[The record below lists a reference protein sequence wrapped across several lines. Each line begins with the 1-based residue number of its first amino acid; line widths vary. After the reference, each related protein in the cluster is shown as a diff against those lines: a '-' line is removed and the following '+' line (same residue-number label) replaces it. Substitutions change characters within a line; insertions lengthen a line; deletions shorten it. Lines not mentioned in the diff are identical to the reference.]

1 METSRDQKEGHRKR
15 LRQRFLQ
22 GGRHAF
28 PDYEFLE
35 LLLTYVI
42 PRRDTKPIAKDLLRR
57 YRSFNSVLRQP
68 KDRLEAIEGV
78 GEQAST
84 FIQVIRACIERH
96 LEQRVE
102 RRKSLSSPQEVM
114 QFARALLGGKQREC
128 LMALYLSD
136 GNRLL
141 HYAIITEGTVNRTA
155 FYPREVLRQGLI
167 NNATGVIIVHNH
179 PEGEAVPSDHDL
191 EMTRKL
197 EEIAAPLGI
206 KLHDHII
213 VTPTQ
218 AYGIKTGQL
227 L

>member
-1 METSRDQKEGHRKR
+1 LK
-15 LRQRFLQ
+15 
-22 GGRHAF
+22 GGRQAL

-42 PRRDTKPIAKDLLRR
+42 PRKDTKPIAKNLLRR
-57 YRSFNSVLRQP
+57 YRSFNTILIQP
-68 KDRLEAIEGV
+68 KDKLKEVEGM

-84 FIQVIRACIERH
+84 FIQVIQACIERY

-102 RRKSLSSPQEVM
+102 RRKRLSSPQEVM
-114 QFARALLGGKQREC
+114 QFARAQLGGKQIEC
-128 LMALYLSD
+128 VMALYLSD
-136 GNRLL
+136 NNRLV
-141 HYAIITEGTVNRTA
+141 HHAIITEGTVNRTA
-155 FYPREVLRQGLI
+155 FYPREIVRHGLAH
-167 NNATGVIIVHNH
+167 NATGIIIVHNH
-179 PEGEAVPSDHDL
+179 PEGEPVPSEHDL

-197 EEIAAPLGI
+197 EGIAVPLGI

-218 AYGIKTGQL
+218 AYGIKTGRL